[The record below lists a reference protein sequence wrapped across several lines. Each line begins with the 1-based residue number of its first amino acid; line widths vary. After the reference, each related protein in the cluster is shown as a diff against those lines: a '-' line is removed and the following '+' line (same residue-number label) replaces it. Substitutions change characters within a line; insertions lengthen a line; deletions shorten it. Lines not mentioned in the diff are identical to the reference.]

1 MVVGMADSGVELIRE
16 VLVHGPIARS
26 ELSVTLGLSASSLT
40 RIARPYLA
48 NGLLIERGE
57 MRDGSMGRP
66 TKPLEIAANAGRVV
80 GVKLTGER
88 AHLVLV
94 DLQANELVRR
104 DEQLVSTDPES
115 VATQVSQLARQMQF
129 ADGGSKLLGLCVCL
143 GGNVA
148 DDGVVLRAPFLGWRD
163 VPFAEM
169 LQRAAGVPTTL
180 ENDVVALAEGEY
192 LIGVARGISNFCLIT
207 IGAGVGYGLV
217 MHDRVVKSSDSGL
230 GLGGHIPLDPSGP
243 YCPDGHRG
251 CARAM
256 LSTES
261 LCAQAQIAMGRE
273 VTYDELLRLADRD
286 PARAIVESAAIALG
300 HLIALS
306 ANLSM
311 HHTVVLSGEG
321 IGLWTVAEPI
331 VRRAARSQRD
341 PEAAP
346 LNIIVDAQTFDVW
359 ARGAAA
365 IAIERAVTR
374 LAQSPIDEETRI

>member
-1 MVVGMADSGVELIRE
+1 
-16 VLVHGPIARS
+16 
-26 ELSVTLGLSASSLT
+26 
-40 RIARPYLA
+40 
-48 NGLLIERGE
+48 
-57 MRDGSMGRP
+57 
-66 TKPLEIAANAGRVV
+66 
-80 GVKLTGER
+80 
-88 AHLVLV
+88 
-94 DLQANELVRR
+94 
-104 DEQLVSTDPES
+104 
-115 VATQVSQLARQMQF
+115 
-129 ADGGSKLLGLCVCL
+129 
-143 GGNVA
+143 
-148 DDGVVLRAPFLGWRD
+148 
-163 VPFAEM
+163 M